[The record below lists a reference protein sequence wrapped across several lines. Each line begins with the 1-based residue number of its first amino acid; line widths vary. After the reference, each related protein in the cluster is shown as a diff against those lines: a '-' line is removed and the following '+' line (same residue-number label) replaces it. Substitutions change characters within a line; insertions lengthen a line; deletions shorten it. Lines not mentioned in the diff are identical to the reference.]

1 MANYE
6 NHFMTVN
13 KVTTFQERRK
23 NLLDL
28 QKLPL
33 EERRAVL
40 RKYYEDWVNNGYDED
55 YISSGYIGHITL
67 AEEIH
72 ARIPDTSKRI
82 LDCASGNGFL
92 GEQLLKKH
100 GFTNLDALDMS
111 QGCLDYTRGKNVY
124 TNYICAALGPDRL
137 PIDDDAYDG
146 IGLTGGCGAGHVQ
159 PDCLPE
165 WVRITKPGGLIM
177 FVVQEKYLGG
187 EHYDENY
194 CNGALDAILHKMA
207 AEGQVEF
214 LEKKRLFYLKH
225 PTDSSKHEYSYMF
238 VLRVL

>member
-1 MANYE
+1 MANYKYP
-6 NHFMTVN
+6 FTTAN
-13 KVTTFQERRK
+13 KVPTVQERRK
-23 NLLDL
+23 YLFALE
-28 QKLPL
+28 KLPL

-40 RKYYEDWVNNGYDED
+40 GKYYDDWVHNGYEEHC
-55 YISSGYIGHITL
+55 IRNGYVGHITL

-146 IGLTGGCGAGHVQ
+146 IGLTAGCGAGHVQ

-165 WVRITKPGGLIM
+165 WIRITKPGGLIM
-177 FVVQEKYLGG
+177 FVVQEKYLDG

-214 LEKKRLFYLKH
+214 LEKKRLFYLKNQ
-225 PTDSSKHEYSYMF
+225 TDKSKNEYSYMF
-238 VLRVL
+238 VLRVM

>member
-13 KVTTFQERRK
+13 KVATFQERRK

-55 YISSGYIGHITL
+55 YISSGYVGHITL

-92 GEQLLKKH
+92 GEQLMKKH

-137 PIDDDAYDG
+137 PIDD
-146 IGLTGGCGAGHVQ
+146 
-159 PDCLPE
+159 
-165 WVRITKPGGLIM
+165 GGLIM

-207 AEGQVEF
+207 AESQVEF
-214 LEKKRLFYLKH
+214 LEKKRLFYIKH